1 LDKLKSDLKN
11 LAVLSMEYSN
21 SIISNILRKSANE
34 KGITVQIS
42 AYLLKKNEEFN
53 VVYFTNVIQ

>member
-21 SIISNILRKSANE
+21 SIISNILRKCANE

-42 AYLLKKNEEFN
+42 AYLLKKNEELSALSVCTKN
-53 VVYFTNVIQ
+53 H